1 MPTSP
6 KRTMQHGMTLVELL
20 IAMSL
25 SLVVGAAIITVF
37 TNNTKSFKEDENM
50 LRMQDDA
57 RNALREL
64 AFDITM
70 AGHYASLIAP
80 GAVTGDTSLVIGT
93 DCGPIG
99 VPNWIYQTQA
109 AGVGEHQS
117 LLAIDNATGASA
129 NASHSCIA
137 AAELQPG
144 TDVVS
149 IKRVAGGSTAVPVA
163 GNIYMRTNGT
173 IGLLYREPVSAAP
186 PVIVPAPFTEWQYRP
201 RIYFIRNYSNTPGD
215 QIPALCRKVLTGAGP
230 SMTTECL
237 AQGVENLQVE
247 YGLDASGNGR
257 PDAFLS
263 NPTQTQMQTV
273 VTARIFLLAR
283 SVESD
288 FRYDDVK
295 TYTLSNAPVYT
306 PADNFHRRVSSITVN
321 IPNIRALTL
330 LGL

>member
-1 MPTSP
+1 
-6 KRTMQHGMTLVELL
+6 MTLVELL

-25 SLVVGAAIITVF
+25 SLIVGAAIITVF
-37 TNNTKSFKEDENM
+37 TNNTRSFREDENM
-50 LRMQDDA
+50 ARMQDDTS
-57 RNALREL
+57 NALREL

-80 GAVTGDTSLVIGT
+80 SMVTGDTDLVVGT
-93 DCGPIG
+93 DCGPAG

-109 AGVGEHQS
+109 AGEHQS
-117 LLAIDNATGASA
+117 LLATDNATGASA
-129 NASHSCIA
+129 NASHSCIT

-149 IKRVAGGSTAVPVA
+149 IKRVAGGSTAVPIA
-163 GNIYMRTNGT
+163 GNVYLRTNGT
-173 IGLLYREPVSAAP
+173 VGLLYRQPASAAP
-186 PVIVPAPFTEWQYRP
+186 PVIVPVPFTEWQYRP
-201 RIYFIRNYSNTPGD
+201 RIYFIRNYSNAPGD
-215 QIPALCRKVLTGAGP
+215 QIPALCRKILTGAGP

-237 AQGVENLQVE
+237 AQGIENLQIE
-247 YGLDASGNGR
+247 FGLDASGNGR

-273 VTARIFLLAR
+273 VSARIFLLAR

-288 FRYDDVK
+288 RRYDDIK
-295 TYTLSNAPVYT
+295 TYTLGNAPAYT

-321 IPNIRALTL
+321 IPNIRALNL
-330 LGL
+330 LGI

>member
-1 MPTSP
+1 
-6 KRTMQHGMTLVELL
+6 MTLVELL

-25 SLVVGAAIITVF
+25 SLIVGAAIITVF
-37 TNNTKSFKEDENM
+37 TNNTRSFREDENM

-57 RNALREL
+57 SNALREL

-80 GAVTGDTSLVIGT
+80 SAMIGDTDLVVGT
-93 DCGPIG
+93 DCGPAG

-109 AGVGEHQS
+109 AGEHQS

-129 NASHSCIA
+129 NAGHSCIT

-149 IKRVAGGSTAVPVA
+149 IKRVAGGSTAVPIA
-163 GNIYMRTNGT
+163 GNVYLRTNGT
-173 IGLLYREPVSAAP
+173 VGLLYRQPASAAP
-186 PVIVPAPFTEWQYRP
+186 PVIVPVPFTEWQYRP
-201 RIYFIRNYSNTPGD
+201 RIYFIRNYSNAPGD

-237 AQGVENLQVE
+237 AQGIENLQIE
-247 YGLDASGNGR
+247 YGLDVSGNGR

-263 NPTQTQMQTV
+263 NPTQAQMQTV
-273 VTARIFLLAR
+273 VSARIFLLAR

-288 FRYDDVK
+288 FRYNDIK
-295 TYTLSNAPVYT
+295 TYTLGNAPAYT

>member
-1 MPTSP
+1 M
-6 KRTMQHGMTLVELL
+6 ELL

-50 LRMQDDA
+50 QRMQDDA

-80 GAVTGDTSLVIGT
+80 SAVTGDTSLVVGT

-186 PVIVPAPFTEWQYRP
+186 PVVVPAPFTEWQYRP

>member
-1 MPTSP
+1 
-6 KRTMQHGMTLVELL
+6 MTLVELL

-25 SLVVGAAIITVF
+25 SLIVGAAIITVF
-37 TNNTKSFKEDENM
+37 TNNTRSFREDENM
-50 LRMQDDA
+50 MRMQDDA

-80 GAVTGDTSLVIGT
+80 SAVTGDTTLVVGT
-93 DCGPIG
+93 DCGPAGIA
-99 VPNWIYQTQA
+99 NWIYQTQA
-109 AGVGEHQS
+109 AGVNEHQS
-117 LLAIDNATGASA
+117 LLATDNATGASA
-129 NASHSCIA
+129 NASHSCIT

-163 GNIYMRTNGT
+163 GNIYLRTNGT
-173 IGLLYREPVSAAP
+173 VGLLYRQPASAAP
-186 PVIVPAPFTEWQYRP
+186 PVIVPVPFTEWQYRP

-215 QIPALCRKVLTGAGP
+215 QIPALCRKILTGAGP

-237 AQGVENLQVE
+237 AQGIENLQIE
-247 YGLDASGNGR
+247 YGPDASGNSR
-257 PDAFLS
+257 PDVFLS

-273 VTARIFLLAR
+273 VSARIFLLAR

-288 FRYDDVK
+288 RRYDDIK
-295 TYTLSNAPVYT
+295 TYTLSNAPAYT